1 MFFHTIVGFIF
12 PWILGVYLIRNQ
24 TRIFVIIYPVG
35 AAIAF
40 LINKIGFNYFWKMNE
55 DFVELSFPSLPYD
68 IGLFPILS
76 CFFIC
81 IIHYKKVPFLI
92 TFLVFILGESFFELL
107 LVMLGKLDYLNG
119 WNIYWT
125 AASYGISLLMTY
137 VYYKIALKYFS
148 LNKQLD

>member
-12 PWILGVYLIRNQ
+12 PWILGVYLVRNQ
-24 TRIFVIIYPVG
+24 TRIFIIIYPVG

-76 CFFIC
+76 CLYIC
-81 IIHYKKVPFLI
+81 VIYYKKMPFLI
-92 TFLVFILGESFFELL
+92 TFLVFTLGTSFIELL
-107 LVMLGKLDYLNG
+107 LVILGKLDYLNG

-125 AASYGISLLMTY
+125 AVSYGISYLTIY
-137 VYYKIALKYFS
+137 GYYKLVLKYFS
-148 LNKQLD
+148 FNKQMH